1 MKKLLIGLVASSALA
16 FGTGCG
22 GGDDDLCEDLYNSSN
37 EVDKK
42 GRACGVTGLSDNEMD
57 AAIQQCK
64 SGLDKCTDSDKEK
77 IERAVKC
84 LDGVNTCSEGN
95 EMQYFGELIGC
106 AAQLSGI
113 SEACRAAVTVED
125 LDEEP

>member
-1 MKKLLIGLVASSALA
+1 MKKLLIGLIASSALA

-22 GGDDDLCEDLYNSSN
+22 GGDDDLCEDLHNSSN

-42 GRACGVTGLSDNEMD
+42 GRACGVTGLSDNELD

-64 SGLDKCTDSDKEK
+64 RGLDQCTDSDKEK
-77 IERAVKC
+77 IEGAIKC
-84 LDGVNTCSEGN
+84 LDRVNTCSEGN
-95 EMQYFGELIGC
+95 EMQYFGELFGC
-106 AAQLSGI
+106 AAQVYGLSQ
-113 SEACRAAVTVED
+113 ACRTAVSLED